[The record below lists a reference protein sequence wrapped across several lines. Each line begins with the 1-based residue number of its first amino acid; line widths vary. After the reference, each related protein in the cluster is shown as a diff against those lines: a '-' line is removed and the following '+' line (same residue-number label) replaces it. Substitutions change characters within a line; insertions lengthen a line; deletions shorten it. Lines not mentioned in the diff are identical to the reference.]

1 MRSRA
6 THPLPPAS
14 ARLTPPATADSL
26 ESVDEIT
33 LRVERDSESGWLVAS
48 WDAPGGA
55 GGITTQGEDLS
66 DLQQQV
72 SEAVSAY
79 FEEGAAP
86 ARIRLHFVS
95 DPILVRA

>member
-1 MRSRA
+1 MN
-6 THPLPPAS
+6 
-14 ARLTPPATADSL
+14 
-26 ESVDEIT
+26 EIT
-33 LRVERDSESGWLVAS
+33 LKAERDGESGWLVAS

-72 SEAVSAY
+72 TEAVAAY

-86 ARIRLHFVS
+86 ARIRLY
-95 DPILVRA
+95 